1 MEKKYNPV
9 ETFINKLEELG
20 GIVSDMVQE
29 ENPDA
34 MTYEEFSELED
45 LRDDVS
51 RATGYLVDLKF
62 SNEPLSKNMKRAIR
76 DMLMVVDQF
85 NELCHE
91 ELD

>member
-1 MEKKYNPV
+1 MTYNPA
-9 ETFINKLEELG
+9 EAFINKLEELG
-20 GIVSDMVQE
+20 GIVSDLVHE

-34 MTYEEFSELED
+34 MSYDEFSELED

-62 SNEPLSKNMKRAIR
+62 SQKPLSKNMKRVIR

>member
-1 MEKKYNPV
+1 MEKKYNPA
-9 ETFINKLEELG
+9 EAFINKLEELG
-20 GIVSDMVQE
+20 NIISEMKGE

-34 MTYEEFSELED
+34 ISFDDFNELED
-45 LRDDVS
+45 LRDDIS

-62 SNEPLSKNMKRAIR
+62 NFQPLSKNMKRAIR